1 MEFVGLLV
9 GRAKAQLVSGQ
20 DLLYILVSV
29 SMGETSL
36 EVYVDFLVGGASV
49 CPL

>member
-1 MEFVGLLV
+1 MS
-9 GRAKAQLVSGQ
+9 RAMAQLVSGQ